1 MWITL
6 IRDVPGFYAV
16 ASAILVL
23 CFGVLNLLFWSAH
36 RVLDLLRDWREFQR
50 GD

>member
-1 MWITL
+1 MSITV

-16 ASAILVL
+16 ASAILAL
-23 CFGVLNLLFWSAH
+23 CFGVLKLLFWSAH
-36 RVLDLLRDWREFQR
+36 SVLDLLRDWREFRR